1 MADGAMPC
9 TQIEAVSAAQITIVP
24 IKCTGNSCAADL
36 QTIFQKVSIRK
47 TFMN

>member
-9 TQIEAVSAAQITIVP
+9 TEIEAVSAVQIRIIP
-24 IKCTGNSCAADL
+24 IKCKGNSCAADL
-36 QTIFQKVSIRK
+36 QTIFQKVSICK